1 MRTAVVIAALCV
13 AGSAHAQGAPL
24 PRRAL
29 DSVFTAVSRTNGPGC
44 AVGVAER
51 GQPRVTAGYGMADL
65 ERGVAISPM
74 SIFHVASVSKQFAA
88 FSVALLAEDG
98 RLSLD
103 DPVRRH
109 VPELPEYAA
118 PITIRQLIHHTSGL
132 RDQWSLLAAAGWRFP
147 SDLITERDVMQIVSR
162 QRALNFRPGDEYV
175 YSNTGYTLLAVIVQR
190 VSGQSLRD
198 FAHERIFVPLK
209 MQHTHFH
216 DDFQMVVPGR
226 TSAYEPRGAG
236 VWRVSEPTFDTYGA
250 TSLFS
255 TVDDLLTWMEML
267 DAPPREFAAVVRQAQ
282 ESGVLNDGTR
292 TDYGFGLALNTW
304 RGIRAVGHDG
314 ADAGYRASVERYPE
328 FGLAVAVFCNAS
340 NAGPNNLVRATARRV
355 LGNRLPM
362 EMVEARAPEHQ
373 PSAAAAD
380 AWLGT
385 FRDTVNHQIWRV
397 ERRADSL
404 FLNGARL
411 QFGSDTTATFANIPG
426 WISLQARGDSST
438 IRLHPR
444 GRRQQVFLRQP
455 PAFPSLAAYAGSYVS
470 SELDTRYDIVFR
482 DSALVRTHR
491 KLPTVPLRAAG
502 RDVFTSPAGTFI
514 FRRDR
519 RGRVVGFTLNN
530 DRVRGVSFVRAP

>member
-1 MRTAVVIAALCV
+1 MRCAAILV
-13 AGSAHAQGAPL
+13 ALALATTVHAQGVPL

-29 DSVFTAVSRTNGPGC
+29 DSVFTAVSRSDAPGC
-44 AVGVAER
+44 AVGIAER
-51 GQPRVTAGYGMADL
+51 GRPRVSAGYGMADL
-65 ERGVAISPM
+65 ERGVAITPQ

-88 FSVALLAEDG
+88 FSVALLADDG

-118 PITIRQLIHHTSGL
+118 SITIRQLIHHTSGL

-147 SDLITERDVMQIVSR
+147 SDLITERDVMQIVTR
-162 QRALNFRPGDEYV
+162 QRALNFQPGAEYV

-190 VSGQSLRD
+190 VSGQSLRE
-198 FAHERIFVPLK
+198 FAHERIFVPLG
-209 MQHTHFH
+209 MTQTHFH

-226 TSAYEPRGAG
+226 TSAYEPRGGGA
-236 VWRVSEPTFDTYGA
+236 WRVSEPTFDTYGA

-255 TVDDLLTWMEML
+255 TVGDLLTWMEML
-267 DAPPREFAAVVRQAQ
+267 DAPPARFAAVVRQAQ
-282 ESGVLNDGTR
+282 ETGVLTDGTAIN
-292 TDYGFGLALNTW
+292 YGFGLALNTW

-328 FGLAVAVFCNAS
+328 HGLAIAVLCNAS

-362 EMVEARAPEHQ
+362 EMVEARAPEHR
-373 PSAAAAD
+373 PTAAAAD
-380 AWLGT
+380 AWIGT
-385 FRDTVNHQIWRV
+385 YRDTVSHQIWRV
-397 ERRADSL
+397 ERQGDSL

-426 WISLQARGDSST
+426 WISLQQQGEATT

-444 GRRQQVFLRQP
+444 GRRQQVFVRQA
-455 PAFPSLAAYAGSYVS
+455 PAFTSLAAYAGTFVS
-470 SELDTRYDIVFR
+470 TELDTRYDIVFR
-482 DSALVRTHR
+482 DSTLSRAHR
-491 KLPTVPLRAAG
+491 KLATVTLRPAG

-514 FRRDR
+514 FQRDR

-530 DRVRGVSFVRAP
+530 DRVRGVSFARVP